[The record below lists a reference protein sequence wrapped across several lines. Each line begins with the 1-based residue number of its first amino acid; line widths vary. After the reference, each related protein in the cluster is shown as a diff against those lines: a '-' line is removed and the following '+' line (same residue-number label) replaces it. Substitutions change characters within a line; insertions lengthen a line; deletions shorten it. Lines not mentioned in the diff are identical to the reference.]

1 MAYTVGKQRPSGSL
15 YVWLQRAQEAGEI
28 SERRKDDL
36 LKQCQRLAQEL
47 VRLINHN
54 QSTSLSSADH
64 KRILNTISYVVLQGL
79 EQRDALVLQELEID
93 AGFERGL
100 LVLQEK
106 EQQTRNLLHQLRR
119 NRLPFSN
126 ERYSSLLDEQ
136 IPHYLEQL
144 NTYEGI
150 LYYSHT
156 EEDLDYPLLDGIPLF
171 HDMYHLHGMDL
182 VLYYMERF
190 ALEHTFCE
198 YFREELPEFIRRYE
212 QQKGVTVEYLGLN
225 LCELLWYQCFAS
237 LTLFQQPSLLL
248 AEQDVE
254 RLRALLQHRSIKDAV
269 HRVNQALEASMGT
282 SVADYLT
289 LFEEQLQAQL
299 QAFVDAEHALLVY
312 EEAVD
317 DCFVLELTQG
327 RDEETFLELLEE
339 VEQYSCLQDKIQYLR
354 NREISAYDLISLL
367 ENAVFMNE
375 EYDAYYE
382 QLSLEETAVLLK
394 LLHPAGGNFHE
405 EWRLDNAE
413 LAEIEQGQEWQYRF
427 IDHIRHRS
435 QEERERL
442 CGLLNKLR
450 IR

>member
-1 MAYTVGKQRPSGSL
+1 MAKKKTTTGQTSARMVMDVLKKHYAFTPDTACLLYTS
-15 YVWLQRAQEAGEI
+15 
-28 SERRKDDL
+28 
-36 LKQCQRLAQEL
+36 
-47 VRLINHN
+47 
-54 QSTSLSSADH
+54 
-64 KRILNTISYVVLQGL
+64 
-79 EQRDALVLQELEID
+79 
-93 AGFERGL
+93 
-100 LVLQEK
+100 
-106 EQQTRNLLHQLRR
+106 
-119 NRLPFSN
+119 
-126 ERYSSLLDEQ
+126 
-136 IPHYLEQL
+136 
-144 NTYEGI
+144 
-150 LYYSHT
+150 
-156 EEDLDYPLLDGIPLF
+156 
-171 HDMYHLHGMDL
+171 HLHGMDL

-327 RDEETFLELLEE
+327 RDEETFLED
-339 VEQYSCLQDKIQYLR
+339 VYKRQIIR
-354 NREISAYDLISLL
+354 NRKED
-367 ENAVFMNE
+367 EN
-375 EYDAYYE
+375 
-382 QLSLEETAVLLK
+382 T
-394 LLHPAGGNFHE
+394 
-405 EWRLDNAE
+405 
-413 LAEIEQGQEWQYRF
+413 I
-427 IDHIRHRS
+427 
-435 QEERERL
+435 
-442 CGLLNKLR
+442 
-450 IR
+450 